1 MSGYELS
8 RQWFDFLFEN
18 PDLTNVSQTALYMWL
33 IELNNRKGFSEKFV
47 FNSDEASSYTGIKD
61 RKTVWSALNKLSEHG
76 FVTIIKKATN
86 QNQLTTISIIN
97 NKVKSKGCLDKA
109 IRLSNNYTSEGLAD
123 KQQVNSNATSEGLA
137 DTLAIG
143 LSLKQLNN
151 ETTNNETV
159 ISLDKIR
166 HSHWPKDEKEV
177 ELYFVSKNSTLKYLG
192 VEFFRK
198 YESQNWMVNGSAI
211 TKWRYQADRWI
222 ADPDKFKDKTSENTS
237 TRRKSVEPVNPYDQF
252 R

>member
-1 MSGYELS
+1 M
-8 RQWFDFLFEN
+8 
-18 PDLTNVSQTALYMWL
+18 
-33 IELNNRKGFSEKFV
+33 
-47 FNSDEASSYTGIKD
+47 
-61 RKTVWSALNKLSEHG
+61 
-76 FVTIIKKATN
+76 TIIKKATN

-159 ISLDKIR
+159 ISPDKIR

-177 ELYFVSKNSTLKYLG
+177 VEYFKSKNSNETLAMT
-192 VEFFRK
+192 FFNK
-198 YESQNWMVNGSAI
+198 YESQNWMVNGNAI
-211 TKWRYQADRWI
+211 TKWIFKANEWI
-222 ADPDKFKDKTSENTS
+222 ADPDKFKDKTVENTS
-237 TRRKSVEPVNPYDQF
+237 TRRKSAEPVNPYDQF

>member
-47 FNSDEASSYTGIKD
+47 FNSDEACSYTGIKD
-61 RKTVWSALNKLSEHG
+61 RKTVWSALNKLSEYG
-76 FVTIIKKATN
+76 FVTIVKKATN
-86 QNQLTTISIIN
+86 QNQVTTISIIN

-109 IRLSNNYTSEGLAD
+109 IRLSNNCTSEGLAD
-123 KQQVNSNATSEGLA
+123 KQQVNSNCTSEGLA

-159 ISLDKIR
+159 IPPDQIR
-166 HSHWPKDEKEV
+166 HSHWPRDVNKVID
-177 ELYFVSKNSTLKYLG
+177 YFKSKNASETLATT
-192 VEFFRK
+192 FFNK
-198 YESQNWMVNGSAI
+198 YESQNWMVNGNAI
-211 TKWRYQADRWI
+211 IKW
-222 ADPDKFKDKTSENTS
+222 KFKADEWISNPNKFAENEIENTS
-237 TRRKSVEPVNPYDQF
+237 TRRKSAEPVNPYDQF